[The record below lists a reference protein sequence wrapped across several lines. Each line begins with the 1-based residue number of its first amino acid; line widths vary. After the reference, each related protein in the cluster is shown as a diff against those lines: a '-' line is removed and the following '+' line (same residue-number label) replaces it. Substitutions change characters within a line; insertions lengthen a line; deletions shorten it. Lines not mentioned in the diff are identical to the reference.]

1 MAVILKSGDVFSG
14 CRIISRCGRGAFGV
28 TYLAR
33 NPLGEKIAIKVVS
46 APRNCERELKGL
58 RRYMAVS
65 GSRPSLLRIFHIGEL
80 EDGFYYTMEAADD
93 CGNGLEY
100 TPATLANLLKRSKG
114 LPPER
119 AIGILR
125 QLLEGLETMHSAHL
139 VHRDIK
145 PDNIIFVNG
154 IPKLS
159 DPGLVAMEGE
169 TVSLAGTPGFI
180 PPEILEG
187 GGKMDQ
193 SADLYALGKVFYC
206 MVTGLPPAQYPRLPA
221 EMRIEVCRQLYP
233 ALMRMCNRNPGKR
246 FGNVAEFLENLP
258 RKLEKPT
265 PFEKFRE
272 NFRNWRLCNRER
284 FRLLVAGVLLLSLCA
299 LAVPGVLLHRAKV
312 RREQIAAWKN
322 EVAAFRRINRERP
335 ELTGFQIEVYTPEKL
350 ARYRKLDGELR
361 KAADSGKWHEAA
373 RICRELHYFLG
384 ETAEQLMPVIPAR
397 AGSAKENQTAFGAAR
412 SYLATPLA
420 AYAPPGKLADFRK
433 RLDRFAKTIGLGPN
447 SLLRSAVWENFQ
459 FYFAPMVFVPS
470 GAVRMRHSGQTVRIP
485 YHFWICR
492 QEVLHEHF
500 TLLLNIAPQRSVR
513 PQTPVERVVW
523 NDVLYYCFLLTRD
536 FKAHGLLPPGYIVRP
551 PTEAE
556 WEYAANNAWM
566 GKDDTPFE
574 ERAAFKKNSQGR
586 TWPPGT
592 RKAGRLGLYDIYGN
606 VSEMVLPLEKPVWQ
620 NSVIARGGSFKSA
633 DEEKCQGRIP
643 HLAYQNIPDTVGF
656 RFVLAPGGMDYFD
669 RHFFLS
675 GPSQTRFRGKV
686 YELIGANV
694 TSFNIESA
702 RLFCQLLGGRLAE
715 LDTPAHLEH
724 LRNALPLLKEW
735 PAFAGGEVRDGV
747 WRWPHSGK
755 IIDHGKWAAPVARS
769 AGAGLILKAN
779 SGWRTTEE
787 KTLLLP
793 LFLCEWDEKEYA
805 SRNARLK
812 AGRKLPLELARFSR
826 GGKTFVLLE
835 TNMLLCSAVRFCELL
850 GGRPAVLDTPEL
862 LKEAVEKLEKFRD
875 RKIVLGGYAKREK
888 WYWLNGRE
896 ITTPLRSDPVKPIPT
911 RNKNCVTLQNGVLY
925 DSHHGNLLL
934 CEWPESS
941 LSPL

>member
-1 MAVILKSGDVFSG
+1 MAMILKSGDVFSG

-28 TYLAR
+28 TYLAV
-33 NPLGEKIAIKVVS
+33 NPLGEKIAIKVIS
-46 APRNCERELKGL
+46 APGSCERELKGL

-65 GSRPSLLRIFHIGEL
+65 GSHPSLLRIFHIGEL
-80 EDGFYYTMEAADD
+80 PDGFFYTMEAADD
-93 CGNGLEY
+93 CGSGPEY
-100 TPATLANLLKRSKG
+100 TPATLANLLKRSKV

-125 QLLEGLETMHSAHL
+125 QLLEGLKIMHSARL

-187 GGKMDQ
+187 DGKMDQ

-233 ALMRMCNRNPGKR
+233 ALVRMCNRNPDKR
-246 FGNVAEFLENLP
+246 FADVEEFLENLP

-265 PFEKFRE
+265 RFEEFRE

-284 FRLLVAGVLLLSLCA
+284 FRLLVTGVLLLALCA

-312 RREQIAAWKN
+312 RREQAAARQS

-335 ELTGFQIEVYTPEKL
+335 ELTAFQIEVYAPENL
-350 ARYRKLDGELR
+350 ARYRQLDGELR
-361 KAADSGKWHEAA
+361 KASDSGKWEEAA
-373 RICRELHYFLG
+373 RICRELRNFLA
-384 ETAEQLMPVIPAR
+384 ETAEHLMPPIPAR
-397 AGSAKENQTAFGAAR
+397 MGSAKENHSAFGAAR

-420 AYAPPGKLADFRK
+420 AYADPGKLADFRK
-433 RLDRFAKTIGLGPN
+433 RLDRFGEKAGFRPGGLM
-447 SLLRSAVWENFQ
+447 RSAVWENYQ
-459 FYFAPMVFVPS
+459 FYAAPMVFVPS

-492 QEVLHEHF
+492 QEALHEHF
-500 TLLLNIAPQRSVR
+500 TQLLNIAPQRSVR

-536 FKAHGLLPPGYIVRP
+536 FRTHGLLPPGYIVRP

-556 WEYAANNAWM
+556 WEYAAANAWL
-566 GKDDTPFE
+566 GKDDTPFA
-574 ERAAFKKNSQGR
+574 ERATFRQNSEGR

-592 RKAGRLGLYDIYGN
+592 RKPSRLGLYDIYGN
-606 VSEMVLPLEKPVWQ
+606 VAEMVLPQGKPSRQ
-620 NSVIARGGSFKSA
+620 NSVIIRGGSYRSA
-633 DEEKCQGRIP
+633 DEEKCLRRAE
-643 HLAYQNIPDTVGF
+643 HLVYQNIPDTVGF
-656 RFVLAPGGMDYFD
+656 RFVLAPGEPDYYD

-675 GPSQTRFRGKV
+675 GPTRTRFGGKV
-686 YELIGANV
+686 YELVGGNLSCFV
-694 TSFNIESA
+694 PESA
-702 RLFCQLLGGRLAE
+702 RLHCELLGGRLAE
-715 LDTPAHLEH
+715 LDTPDRLDHVIK
-724 LRNALPLLKEW
+724 ALPLINAW
-735 PAFAGGEVRDGV
+735 YAFVGGVRRGGVWTWARSGKKIDFGKLPVAGGG
-747 WRWPHSGK
+747 
-755 IIDHGKWAAPVARS
+755 S
-769 AGAGLILKAN
+769 AGEGLLFKGKN
-779 SGWRTTEE
+779 GWRTAE
-787 KTLLLP
+787 KDVHEG
-793 LFLCEWDEKEYA
+793 LFLCEWDEKDYA
-805 SRNARLK
+805 SRNAQLK
-812 AGRKLPLELARFSR
+812 SGRKLPLEAARFTC
-826 GGKTFVLLE
+826 GGKSFVLFK
-835 TNMLLCSAVRFCELL
+835 TVMPWDVAVRFCQLL

-862 LKEAVEKLEKFRD
+862 LNGAIGKLKKFEGK
-875 RKIVLGGYAKREK
+875 KIVLGGYAKRAK

-896 ITTPLRSDPVKPIPT
+896 ITTPLRPDPVKPIPT
-911 RNKNCVTLQNGVLY
+911 RNKNCITLKDGELY
-925 DSHHGNLLL
+925 DSHYGNFLL
-934 CEWPESS
+934 CEWPEGS

>member
-28 TYLAR
+28 TYLAS

-46 APRNCERELKGL
+46 APRSCERELKGL

-93 CGNGLEY
+93 CGSGLEY
-100 TPATLANLLKRSKG
+100 TPATLANLLKRSKV

-119 AIGILR
+119 AIEILR
-125 QLLEGLETMHSAHL
+125 QLLEGLEIMHSAHL

-159 DPGLVAMEGE
+159 DPGLVALEGE

-187 GGKMDQ
+187 DGKMDQ

-233 ALMRMCNRNPGKR
+233 ALVRMCNRNPGKR
-246 FGNVAEFLENLP
+246 FGSVAEFLENLP

-265 PFEKFRE
+265 PFEEFRE

-284 FRLLVAGVLLLSLCA
+284 FRLLVTGVLLLSLCA

-335 ELTGFQIEVYTPEKL
+335 DLTAFQIEVYSPENL
-350 ARYRKLDGELR
+350 ARYRKLDGEL
-361 KAADSGKWHEAA
+361 KAASDSGRWEEAA
-373 RICRELHYFLG
+373 RVRRELHDFLG
-384 ETAEQLMPVIPAR
+384 ETAARLMPSIPVR
-397 AGSAKENQTAFGAAR
+397 TGSAKENQTAFGAAR
-412 SYLATPLA
+412 SYLSTPLA
-420 AYAPPGKLADFRK
+420 AYADPGKLADFRK
-433 RLDRFAKTIGLGPN
+433 RLDRFGKTIGLGPN
-447 SLLRSAVWENFQ
+447 SLLRSAVWENYQ

-470 GAVRMRHSGQTVRIP
+470 GAVRMRHNGRTVRIP
-485 YHFWICR
+485 HHFWICR
-492 QEVLHEHF
+492 QEALHEHF
-500 TLLLNIAPQRSVR
+500 AQLLNIAPQRSVR

-536 FKAHGLLPPGYIVRP
+536 FRTHGLLPPGYIVRP

-556 WEYAANNAWM
+556 WEYAAANAWL
-566 GKDDTPFE
+566 GKDDTSFAD
-574 ERAAFKKNSQGR
+574 RAVFRKNSEGR

-592 RKAGRLGLYDIYGN
+592 RKANRLGLYDIHGN
-606 VSEMVLPLEKPVWQ
+606 VSEMVLPLEKPAMQ
-620 NSVIARGGSFKSA
+620 NSVIVRGGSFRSA
-633 DEEKCQGRIP
+633 DEEKCLERTP
-643 HLAYQNIPDTVGF
+643 YLAYQNIPDTVGF
-656 RFVLAPGGMDYFD
+656 RFVLAPGEMDYFD

-675 GPSQTRFRGKV
+675 GPTRTCFEGRV
-686 YELIGANV
+686 YELVGANLAG
-694 TSFNIESA
+694 FDLESA
-702 RLFCQLLGGRLAE
+702 RLLCQLLGGRLAE
-715 LDTPAHLEH
+715 LETPARLAHV
-724 LRNALPLLKEW
+724 RNALPLLKSW
-735 PAFAGGEVRDGV
+735 QCFIGGTERGGV
-747 WRWPHSGK
+747 WVWPHSGK
-755 IIDHGKWAAPVARS
+755 KIDHGKWAAPVIRS
-769 AGAGLILKAN
+769 AGTGLILKAN
-779 SGWRTTEE
+779 GRWQTAAE
-787 KTLLLP
+787 KTPFLP
-793 LFLCEWDEKEYA
+793 LFLCEWAEKEYA
-805 SRNARLK
+805 SRDALLK
-812 AGRKLPLELARFSR
+812 SGRKLPLELARFTR
-826 GGKTFVLLE
+826 RGKTFVLLK
-835 TNMLLCSAVRFCELL
+835 TNMLLCAAVRFCELL

-911 RNKNCVTLQNGVLY
+911 RNKNCVTLKNGELY